1 MRRTVFLILAASMGI
16 PLACSDR
23 SPTSPEMG
31 ANMASSESAEGPA
44 LRTAGRTRHV
54 VVVAPRSDKF
64 VQPGVWGSEKASLTI
79 TRDGATLEILS
90 LTLSTGGCFGAYGEM
105 TQPIPNGPFSIA
117 GSYTQLIGAYPGK
130 IQFAAQYSGVVEANR
145 MSITITVPALQQT
158 LGPFPLTDGVNNA
171 WSPCLY
177 PGSS

>member
-1 MRRTVFLILAASMGI
+1 
-16 PLACSDR
+16 
-23 SPTSPEMG
+23 
-31 ANMASSESAEGPA
+31 MASSESAEGPA

-54 VVVAPRSDKF
+54 VVVQPRSDKF

-79 TRDGATLEILS
+79 TKDSATLEILS
-90 LTLSTGGCFGAYGEM
+90 FGGCFGAYGEM
-105 TQPIPNGPFSIA
+105 AQRIPNGPFSIA
-117 GSYTQLIGAYPGK
+117 GTYTQLIGAYPGK
-130 IQFAAQYSGVVEANR
+130 IQYAAQYSGVVEANR

-158 LGPFPLTDGVNNA
+158 FGPFPLIDGVNNA